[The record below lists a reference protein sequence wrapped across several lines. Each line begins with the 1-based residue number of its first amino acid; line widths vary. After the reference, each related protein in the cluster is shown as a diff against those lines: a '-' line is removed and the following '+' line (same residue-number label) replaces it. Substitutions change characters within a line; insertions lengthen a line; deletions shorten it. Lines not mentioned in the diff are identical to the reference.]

1 MGSFVRS
8 SVRWTASTPVLRCE
22 FRRSRPAAAPAPPGR
37 RPFRG
42 PSGRGGVVRGRDGER
57 FGGAAASHVHGVGVA
72 EPATFSLEVPKT
84 IGLVGI
90 FNHPKLGTIYNF
102 NSL

>member
-1 MGSFVRS
+1 MRS

-37 RPFRG
+37 RPFGG

-72 EPATFSLEVPKT
+72 EPPQLFP
-84 IGLVGI
+84 
-90 FNHPKLGTIYNF
+90 
-102 NSL
+102 